1 VKLWMTNLL
10 DQLGFLSEDT
20 EKTDQPTLSEDH
32 ATLLYIIDVYNRHL
46 FQIEGQPVRKVRG
59 ILDAFSKELVHST
72 KGRSHEEILF
82 RFRQWF
88 SSYRVDEYGY
98 IQNTFEDF
106 KGIIW
111 DFADQLAE
119 ELRVEKDSDQ
129 ILKSS
134 LDDLREAVDSN
145 SIDALRA
152 KSREF
157 INTYIESHSQK
168 DERRQKKIKTIQ
180 RNLSTIK
187 KQLSE
192 AHKAVNLDHL
202 TGAFNRRSFDEQMKR
217 CKTIF
222 EISESPVSMIVL
234 DIDFFKRIN
243 DSYGH
248 EIGDFVLKEFVHLLQ
263 ELFARPE
270 DMVCRIGGEE
280 FVVLLPGYS
289 LEHAVKRAEE
299 ALERIRKDVLVHGDL
314 QIAFTA
320 SMGIAQLNPGETPEQ
335 WLKRADTALYASK
348 HNGRNQ
354 VTIAKL
360 TLVPDKIAG

>member
-1 VKLWMTNLL
+1 MKLWMSNLL
-10 DQLGFLSEDT
+10 DQLGLTIESKEKSVPLSE
-20 EKTDQPTLSEDH
+20 EH
-32 ATLLYIIDVYNRHL
+32 ATILYLIDVYNRHL
-46 FQIEGQPVRKVRG
+46 FQIDQHPIRKVRAT
-59 ILDAFSKELVHST
+59 LDAFSKELVQVDA
-72 KGRSHEEILF
+72 KKSHEDVLF

-88 SSYRVDEYGY
+88 SSYRTEEHGY

-119 ELRVEKDSDQ
+119 ELSVEKKKDETVN
-129 ILKSS
+129 LS
-134 LDDLREAVDSN
+134 LNLLREAVESN

-152 KSREF
+152 RSREF
-157 INTYIESHSQK
+157 INLYIDTHAQK
-168 DERRQKKIKTIQ
+168 DERRQKRIKSI
-180 RNLSTIK
+180 RKNLTTIK

-202 TGAFNRRSFDEQMKR
+202 TGAFNRRSFDEQAKR

-222 EISESPVSMIVL
+222 EISENPVSMIVL

-248 EIGDFVLKEFVHLLQ
+248 DIGDFVLKEFVHLLN
-263 ELFARPE
+263 EVFSRPE

-280 FVVLLPGYS
+280 FAVLLPGFA
-289 LEHAVKRAEE
+289 LEHAIKKAEE
-299 ALERIRKDVLVHGDL
+299 AIHRIRKDILVHGEL
-314 QIAFTA
+314 KIAFTA
-320 SMGIAQLNPGETPEQ
+320 SMGIAQLLINESVDQ

-348 HNGRNQ
+348 HNGRDQ
-354 VTIAKL
+354 L
-360 TLVPDKIAG
+360 TVAQLAVVSERVA